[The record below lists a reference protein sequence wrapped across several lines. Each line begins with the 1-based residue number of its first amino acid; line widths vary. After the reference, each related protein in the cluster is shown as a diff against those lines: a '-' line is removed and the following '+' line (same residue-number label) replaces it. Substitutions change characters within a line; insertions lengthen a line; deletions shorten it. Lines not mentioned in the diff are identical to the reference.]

1 MQMLE
6 GLDDNTDLAHLAE
19 DIPESSDCSKVT
31 TRRRLSADQRAC

>member
-19 DIPESSDCSKVT
+19 DIPESSDLLESDDDAPII
-31 TRRRLSADQRAC
+31 R